1 MQTPFGPRAANGM
14 RLPIRVPL
22 VFPLLPGRL
31 HELCNGNWGTSMLN
45 RLTVSA
51 LLKAVIAITSA
62 CVVIALSLT
71 AYESWD
77 RLRTANRISQ
87 IADASADLFKAMH
100 NLRTDRSTTT

>member
-1 MQTPFGPRAANGM
+1 
-14 RLPIRVPL
+14 
-22 VFPLLPGRL
+22 
-31 HELCNGNWGTSMLN
+31 MLN

-77 RLRTANRISQ
+77 RLRTASWCRSARISMC
-87 IADASADLFKAMH
+87 SAARD
-100 NLRTDRSTTT
+100 RTKNRSE